1 MLFRMSRT
9 SIRLM
14 LDEGF
19 RDYRYYKEKGWFE
32 SDYYNGL
39 RHSDPEPNNGTGKP
53 ACTQKSACW
62 HFFFRAGVLYQKM
75 APFLEDLVKDW

>member
-32 SDYYNGL
+32 SDYY
-39 RHSDPEPNNGTGKP
+39 GKRIAAQRP
-53 ACTQKSACW
+53 
-62 HFFFRAGVLYQKM
+62 RA
-75 APFLEDLVKDW
+75 